1 MALQHLTENT
11 FDDAVKSAS
20 LAMVDFWATWCGP
33 CKLMSPIVEKLA
45 SLYDGKAV
53 IGKVETDSEM
63 ELAQK
68 YGISAIPTL
77 IFFKNGVEFER
88 KVGVVPEAALREIL
102 DANL

>member
-45 SLYDGKAV
+45 ALYDSNAK
-53 IGKVETDSEM
+53 
-63 ELAQK
+63 
-68 YGISAIPTL
+68 SALCPKPRSAKFWTRTFDECIRTVNCSM
-77 IFFKNGVEFER
+77 IR
-88 KVGVVPEAALREIL
+88 
-102 DANL
+102 